1 MGSGI
6 GSAAPATLTLGE
18 HAGLVGRRRILGES
32 QARCQRS
39 HAVKG
44 IFSRLPF
51 LGEEP
56 AF

>member
-51 LGEEP
+51 LGGEP